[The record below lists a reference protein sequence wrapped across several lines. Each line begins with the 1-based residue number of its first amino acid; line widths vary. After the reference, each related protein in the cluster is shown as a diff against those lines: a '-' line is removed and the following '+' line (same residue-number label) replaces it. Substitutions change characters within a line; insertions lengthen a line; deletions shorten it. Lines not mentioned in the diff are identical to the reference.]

1 MTWYVNKYHVVQVP
15 DIWLF
20 VKRLEENIFVEIY
33 FEMGSTKDLSRGI
46 FIRFNGQLCRVV
58 EYQHTMPGKGGAF
71 YQVKM
76 KNAVTGKS
84 TDNRFRSGESIDI
97 VRVEEKEMQYLYKEG
112 DSLVLMDTESYE
124 QFNLKEDMLG
134 NAMQFLKEEMMLHV
148 YLDEGN
154 PIMADAPNHVVLE
167 ITYSEPGIKG
177 DTANNPSKPATLET
191 GAIVQVPLF
200 VNQGDKVKVDTRTGE
215 YVERAK

>member
-1 MTWYVNKYHVVQVP
+1 
-15 DIWLF
+15 
-20 VKRLEENIFVEIY
+20 
-33 FEMGSTKDLSRGI
+33 MGTTKDLSRGI
-46 FIRFNGQLCRVV
+46 FIRHNGQLCRVV
-58 EYQHTMPGKGGAF
+58 DYQHTMPGKGGAF

-84 TDNRFRSGESIDI
+84 NDHRFRSGENIDV
-97 VRVEEKEMQYLYKEG
+97 VRVEEKDMQYLYKEG
-112 DSLVLMDTESYE
+112 DNLVLMDMETYE
-124 QFNLKEDMLG
+124 QFNLNGEMLG
-134 NAMQFLKEEMMLHV
+134 DALQFIKEEMLLKV

-167 ITYSEPGIKG
+167 ITYSEPGVKG

-200 VNQGDKVKVDTRTGE
+200 VKQGERIKVDTRTGE
-215 YVERAK
+215 YVERAKD